1 MTKSSE
7 AVDVDDF
14 EADEILE
21 CFGNVSIA
29 GTHEQ
34 SENEMFVPSSSPKF
48 SRRSLDFSG
57 KHNLTPESKSKNV
70 PAPKRFQVGE

>member
-1 MTKSSE
+1 MAKSSE
-7 AVDVDDF
+7 AVDIDDF

-21 CFGNVSIA
+21 RFGNVSIA

-34 SENEMFVPSSSPKF
+34 NEDEMLVPPSSPK
-48 SRRSLDFSG
+48 SSRSLDFSG
-57 KHNLTPESKSKNV
+57 KHELTPESKSKNV

>member
-1 MTKSSE
+1 MAKSSE
-7 AVDVDDF
+7 VVDVDDF

-21 CFGNVSIA
+21 RFGNVSIA

-34 SENEMFVPSSSPKF
+34 NEDEMLVPPSSPKS

-57 KHNLTPESKSKNV
+57 KHELMPESKSKNV
-70 PAPKRFQVGE
+70 PASKRFQVGE

>member
-1 MTKSSE
+1 MAKSSE

-21 CFGNVSIA
+21 RFGNVNIA

-34 SENEMFVPSSSPKF
+34 NEDEMLVPPSSPK
-48 SRRSLDFSG
+48 SCRRSLDFSG
-57 KHNLTPESKSKNV
+57 KHELTPESKSKNF